1 LRDVEFD
8 FFLAHVQSVCTQYEI
23 DIPNINTSYK
33 KAIGRSCQQQESVTV
48 YQHYHYD
55 IFNSI
60 IDFQLEE
67 LNFRF
72 SDGTVEFLAL
82 ISDLEPKDNFKS
94 FTLNENLLKISIRI
108 RS

>member
-1 LRDVEFD
+1 
-8 FFLAHVQSVCTQYEI
+8 
-23 DIPNINTSYK
+23 
-33 KAIGRSCQQQESVTV
+33 VTV

-72 SDGTVEFLAL
+72 SDGTVELLAL
-82 ISDLEPKDNFKS
+82 SSPLEPKDNFKS
-94 FTLNENLLKISIRI
+94 FKVDVIYKFAEKFYHEDFNE
-108 RS
+108 

>member
-1 LRDVEFD
+1 M
-8 FFLAHVQSVCTQYEI
+8 
-23 DIPNINTSYK
+23 
-33 KAIGRSCQQQESVTV
+33 TV

-72 SDGTVEFLAL
+72 SDGTVELLAL
-82 ISDLEPKDNFKS
+82 IFVLEPKDNFKS

-108 RS
+108 

>member
-1 LRDVEFD
+1 M
-8 FFLAHVQSVCTQYEI
+8 
-23 DIPNINTSYK
+23 NTSYK
-33 KAIGRSCQQQESVTV
+33 KAIDRSCQQQESVTV

-82 ISDLEPKDNFKS
+82 ISGLEPKNNFKL
-94 FTLNENLLKISIRI
+94 FILNKNLLKILIRI
-108 RS
+108 RL